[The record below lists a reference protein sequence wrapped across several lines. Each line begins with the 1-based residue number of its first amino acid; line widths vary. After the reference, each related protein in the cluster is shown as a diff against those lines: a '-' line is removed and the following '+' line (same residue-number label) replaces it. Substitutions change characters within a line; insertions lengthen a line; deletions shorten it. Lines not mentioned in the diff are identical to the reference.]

1 MDIPEAWRKT
11 AQKILERRNQSVF
24 ILGALDS
31 GKTTLARFLTETA
44 LKKGFKVALLDTDIG
59 QSTLGPP
66 GTIGLSVMEREVDS
80 FPTAL
85 YFIGDVSPRGHLLE
99 IIVGAKKMSD
109 KARELKSDILIV
121 DSSGLIAFPLGYHL
135 KWHKITLLSPS
146 YVIALGE
153 NKEVNL
159 ILEGLPPIFEKIKL
173 PISSQAK
180 PIPREERRERRE
192 RSFRKY
198 FSCLHEYKLNLE
210 NLTMNPPLFPR
221 EFPLY
226 VGIQNRKG
234 EFINVGIVTEMSRG
248 FVKLFTPLEKPD
260 EIKGIT
266 AGKLKVDLGGKEI
279 GRINFTQ
286 KPPPTRLNNPILH
299 PLSSGK
305 FPKDGYSP
313 RKRDA

>member
-66 GTIGLSVMEREVDS
+66 GTIGLSVMEREIDS

>member
-11 AQKILERRNQSVF
+11 AQKILKKKNQSVF

-31 GKTTLARFLTETA
+31 GKTTLAQFLTETA
-44 LKKGFKVALLDTDIG
+44 LRKGFKVALLDTDIG

-66 GTIGLSVMEREVDS
+66 GTIGLSVMEKKFDS

-85 YFIGDVSPRGHLLE
+85 YFIGDVSPRGHFLE
-99 IIVGAKKMSD
+99 IIVGTKKMSD
-109 KARELKSDILIV
+109 KARNLKSDILIV
-121 DSSGLIAFPLGYHL
+121 DSSGLIAFPIGYYL

-153 NKEVNL
+153 NREVNL
-159 ILEGLPPIFEKIKL
+159 ILEGLPPVFEKIKL
-173 PISSQAK
+173 PISSHAK
-180 PIPREERRERRE
+180 PIPREERRRRRE
-192 RSFRKY
+192 RSFLKY
-198 FSCLHEYKLNLE
+198 FSCLYEYKLNLAH
-210 NLTMNPPLFPR
+210 LSMNPPLFPR

-226 VGIQNRKG
+226 VGIQNKRG
-234 EFINVGIVTEMSRG
+234 EFINVGIVTEMNKE

-260 EIKGIT
+260 GIRGIT

-279 GRINFTQ
+279 RRINFTQ
-286 KPPPTRLNNPILH
+286 KLPPIHLNNPILH

-313 RKRDA
+313 PKKNV